1 MAANQR
7 VKPERAC
14 APVFCAQPWT
24 MSDAEAKRGTIGATS
39 IWWTEQAVEGPREGQ
54 TLSRGASH
62 MTSRDAPTT
71 EFPRSIGKVAARELA
86 LSGYTRFE
94 HLTQVSKKSLLA
106 IHGVGPKSLNILE
119 EELKKRGLRYKDS

>member
-1 MAANQR
+1 
-7 VKPERAC
+7 
-14 APVFCAQPWT
+14 
-24 MSDAEAKRGTIGATS
+24 
-39 IWWTEQAVEGPREGQ
+39 
-54 TLSRGASH
+54 
-62 MTSRDAPTT
+62 MTSKDTPIT

-119 EELKKRGLRYKDS
+119 EELKKRGFGYKSR